1 MGYMIQRLACELF
14 RREGIKREAATL
26 ITQVLVDRDDPDF
39 QHPSKPIGPFYDANE
54 LAGIRSNRPDWIMR
68 EVSPGGYRRVVPSP
82 RPLQILEAEA
92 ISSLLDAGVVVI
104 ACGGGGIPVAWEDD
118 RLVGVEAVV
127 DKDLASSMLATHVR
141 AHKLIIVTSVDRVA
155 LDYGR
160 PSQQWLDTITM
171 DQARQYLAAGQF
183 PPGSMGPKIQA
194 AIDFLEHQGEE
205 CIITSVESVAGAV
218 TGNGGTHIV
227 APWRRTSL
235 DFAEVNGGAR

>member
-1 MGYMIQRLACELF
+1 
-14 RREGIKREAATL
+14 
-26 ITQVLVDRDDPDF
+26 
-39 QHPSKPIGPFYDANE
+39 
-54 LAGIRSNRPDWIMR
+54 
-68 EVSPGGYRRVVPSP
+68 
-82 RPLQILEAEA
+82 LQILEAEA
-92 ISSLLDAGVVVI
+92 ISTLLDAGVVVI

-118 RLVGVEAVV
+118 HLVGVEAVV
-127 DKDLASSMLATHVR
+127 DKDLASSMLATHVG
-141 AHKLIIVTSVDRVA
+141 AQKLIIVTSVDRVA

-227 APWRRTSL
+227 AT
-235 DFAEVNGGAR
+235 